1 MPSTDAGMAHHR
13 VPPGPPQQPSAWQ
26 TREGRARLAVWQAD
40 VAGLDWIDH
49 LVHEGN
55 AVSFGGNGYPMRYAA
70 RANGVIPVILGG
82 PPLARALWQREAED
96 IVTPAWAGKTVIE
109 QATIDA
115 CRPAEWLLIE
125 AWDES

>member
-1 MPSTDAGMAHHR
+1 MLGWHITVSRQARPSSR
-13 VPPGPPQQPSAWQ
+13 RPGKHAKD
-26 TREGRARLAVWQAD
+26 GARLAVWQAD